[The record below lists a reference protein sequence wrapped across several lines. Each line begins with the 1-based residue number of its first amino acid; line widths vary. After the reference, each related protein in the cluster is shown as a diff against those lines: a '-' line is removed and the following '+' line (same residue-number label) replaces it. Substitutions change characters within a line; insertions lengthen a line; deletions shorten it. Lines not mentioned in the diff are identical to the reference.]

1 MASPRR
7 IVLIGVALVVVLIAV
22 VAVAGP
28 AVRRNL
34 RYGTVLD
41 RETASATVDVGDPF
55 SVRVPDRGA
64 SVGDDWT
71 ASADPADRVALVGD
85 ELVSD
90 SLIDRLFG
98 AANGGGGGTRYFRFD
113 AERAGQVTI
122 TVTNCFQGCG
132 NERTRAASETVTWT
146 VTIS

>member
-1 MASPRR
+1 
-7 IVLIGVALVVVLIAV
+7 VLIGAALAVVLIV

-28 AVRRNL
+28 AIRRNL
-34 RYGTVLD
+34 RYGAVLD
-41 RETASATVDVGDPF
+41 RQTATATVDVGDRF

-71 ASADPADRVALVGD
+71 ASADPADRVVLVGD
-85 ELVSD
+85 ELVPD

-98 AANGGGGGTRYFRFD
+98 AADGGGGGSRYFRFE
-113 AERAGQVTI
+113 AEGAGQVTI
-122 TVTNCFQGCG
+122 TVTNCFQGCR
-132 NERTRAASETVTWT
+132 NDRTRAASEAVTWT

>member
-7 IVLIGVALVVVLIAV
+7 IVLIGAVLVVVLIAV

-28 AVRRNL
+28 AVRRHL

-41 RETASATVDVGDPF
+41 RQTTSATVDLGDRF

-71 ASADPADRVALVGD
+71 ASADPADRVVLVG
-85 ELVSD
+85 EERVSG
-90 SLIDRLFG
+90 SLLDRLFG
-98 AANGGGGGTRYFRFD
+98 PANGGGGGSRYFRFD

-122 TVTNCFQGCG
+122 TVTNCFQGCR
-132 NERTRAASETVTWT
+132 NDRTRAASETVTWT
-146 VTIS
+146 VTVS